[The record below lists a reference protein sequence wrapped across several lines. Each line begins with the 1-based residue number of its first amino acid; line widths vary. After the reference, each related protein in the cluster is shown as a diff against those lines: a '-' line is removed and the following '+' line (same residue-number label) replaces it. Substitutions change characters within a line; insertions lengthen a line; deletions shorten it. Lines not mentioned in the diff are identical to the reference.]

1 MDGFENREGYQNQEN
16 YQNQGNGQN
25 PERFESQENFG
36 NPERFESRENF
47 GNPERFES
55 RENFG
60 NPERFESRENFGN
73 PERFES
79 QENFGNPERFE
90 SQENFGNPERFESR
104 ENFGNPERFESQ
116 ESFRGRE
123 ESWGQENNG
132 NQTPADYYAYGQTEY
147 KGTYTQEDGWY
158 RPVGEKEKP
167 ERKKN
172 GLVGRIVKFAALA
185 LTFGV
190 IAGTS
195 FAGAMHFFGKVT
207 GQNSDG
213 RAGFSFSG
221 DGEALS
227 GGDLHIAEGTE
238 AADPVANRTDSK
250 KQAAEG
256 AVTDVSDIV
265 EQAMPSIV
273 SITTIAR
280 TQVPSFFFGYSQ
292 GYEETEEC
300 GSGIL
305 ISQDE
310 EYLYIATNN
319 HVVEGAKT
327 LTVLFADGSTADAQI
342 KGCDASSDL
351 AVVSVAIRDLED
363 ETKQKIRVATFGNS
377 SALKIGQTA
386 IAIGNALGYGQSVTT
401 GVISALD
408 REVTITNERDNSS
421 ITNELLQTSA
431 AINPGNSGGALLNA
445 NGEVI
450 GITSVK
456 YSETSV
462 EGMGYA
468 IPAETAIPIIRQLIT
483 REVVTG
489 SDTAYLGISGVDVTQ
504 VVSDTYQMPQGVY
517 IAQIVEGGS
526 AAQAG
531 LLQGDI
537 ITRFDGRNIKSME
550 EMQELLRYLPAG
562 TTVEVTV
569 QRAKN
574 GEYKEQTLEVI
585 LGSKK

>member
-1 MDGFENREGYQNQEN
+1 ML
-16 YQNQGNGQN
+16 
-25 PERFESQENFG
+25 
-36 NPERFESRENF
+36 
-47 GNPERFES
+47 
-55 RENFG
+55 
-60 NPERFESRENFGN
+60 
-73 PERFES
+73 
-79 QENFGNPERFE
+79 
-90 SQENFGNPERFESR
+90 
-104 ENFGNPERFESQ
+104 
-116 ESFRGRE
+116 FR
-123 ESWGQENNG
+123 S
-132 NQTPADYYAYGQTEY
+132 
-147 KGTYTQEDGWY
+147 
-158 RPVGEKEKP
+158 
-167 ERKKN
+167 
-172 GLVGRIVKFAALA
+172 
-185 LTFGV
+185 
-190 IAGTS
+190 
-195 FAGAMHFFGKVT
+195 
-207 GQNSDG
+207 
-213 RAGFSFSG
+213 
-221 DGEALS
+221 
-227 GGDLHIAEGTE
+227 
-238 AADPVANRTDSK
+238 
-250 KQAAEG
+250 QAAEG

-351 AVVSVAIRDLED
+351 AVVSVAVRDLED

-504 VVSDTYQMPQGVY
+504 VVSE
-517 IAQIVEGGS
+517 I
-526 AAQAG
+526 
-531 LLQGDI
+531 
-537 ITRFDGRNIKSME
+537 GRASCRE
-550 EMQELLRYLPAG
+550 RVLSH
-562 TTVEVTV
+562 V
-569 QRAKN
+569 
-574 GEYKEQTLEVI
+574 
-585 LGSKK
+585 

>member
-55 RENFG
+55 
-60 NPERFESRENFGN
+60 
-73 PERFES
+73 
-79 QENFGNPERFE
+79 
-90 SQENFGNPERFESR
+90 QENFGNPERFESR
-104 ENFGNPERFESQ
+104 ENFGNPERFESR

-158 RPVGEKEKP
+158 RPVGEEEKP
-167 ERKKN
+167 ERKKS
-172 GLVGRIVKFAALA
+172 GLAGRIVKFTVLA

-213 RAGFSFSG
+213 KAGFSFSG
-221 DGEALS
+221 DGKALS

-351 AVVSVAIRDLED
+351 AVVSVAVRDLED

>member
-1 MDGFENREGYQNQEN
+1 MDGFENREG

-55 RENFG
+55 
-60 NPERFESRENFGN
+60 
-73 PERFES
+73 
-79 QENFGNPERFE
+79 
-90 SQENFGNPERFESR
+90 QENFGNPERFESR
-104 ENFGNPERFESQ
+104 ENFGNPERFESR

-158 RPVGEKEKP
+158 RPVGEEEKP
-167 ERKKN
+167 ERKKS
-172 GLVGRIVKFAALA
+172 GLAGRIVKFAVLA

-213 RAGFSFSG
+213 KAGFSFSG
-221 DGEALS
+221 DGKALS

-351 AVVSVAIRDLED
+351 AVVSVAVRDLED